1 MVVDLVLIGYEQ
13 LWYMDTLEII
23 IVVPILLMYI
33 GGIFVTPI
41 IYYYETKIL
50 SDEQHNDDSVHTCI
64 SMIDIRNVASLLH
77 CRYLHVYWGLFM
89 LHVSTLQ
96 S

>member
-41 IYYYETKIL
+41 IYYYETQNPI
-50 SDEQHNDDSVHTCI
+50 
-64 SMIDIRNVASLLH
+64 
-77 CRYLHVYWGLFM
+77 
-89 LHVSTLQ
+89 
-96 S
+96 